1 VRVSVNE
8 FPDSDTELALE
19 CARMFFLEDLS
30 KIEIAEAL
38 GVSRFK
44 VARLLT
50 AARELGLITVKIN
63 EPTSAGSSLGDELQA
78 RFGLADVAIVPSA
91 RSLDALG
98 HAGAQ
103 MLRRHLQEGD
113 LVGVGWGRTVDSIV
127 SAMSAFPAA
136 ARVDVVQLA
145 GGVVGPDPDFDPTGQ
160 AARLAAALGGSL
172 TPLHAPAFLGSAA
185 TRRALLAE
193 PSIAA
198 ALEAFEHLTVA
209 VLGIGALGTDADSAL
224 VAADTLPAK
233 AREELAKSG
242 ATADLACHF
251 FAEDGTLVRGWESRT
266 LAIGLPALRAA
277 RLRIGV
283 AAGQNKAKAVRAV
296 LNSGTIN
303 VLVTDTT
310 CARALLG

>member
-1 VRVSVNE
+1 MSVNE
-8 FPDSDTELALE
+8 LPESDTDLALR
-19 CARMFFLEDLS
+19 CAQMFFLEDLS

-63 EPTSAGSSLGDELQA
+63 EPTSSGRSLGDELQA
-78 RFGLADVAIVPSA
+78 QFGLEDVAIVPST
-91 RSLDALG
+91 RSLEALG
-98 HAGAQ
+98 QAGAE
-103 MLRRHLQEGD
+103 MLGRHLQEGD
-113 LVGVGWGRTVDSIV
+113 VVGVGWGRTVNSVV
-127 SAMSAFPAA
+127 SAMSRFPTVSG
-136 ARVDVVQLA
+136 VDVVQLA
-145 GGVVGPDPDFDPTGQ
+145 GGVVTPGPDFDPTGQ
-160 AARLAAALGGSL
+160 AARLAAALSGSL

-185 TRRALLAE
+185 TRRALLTE

-198 ALEAFEHLTVA
+198 ALDAFEHLTIA
-209 VLGIGALGTDADSAL
+209 ILGIGALGTDADSAL

-233 AREELAKSG
+233 AREELAKRG

-266 LAIGLPALRAA
+266 LSVGLPALRAA
-277 RLRIGV
+277 RVRIGV
-283 AAGQNKAKAVRAV
+283 AAGESKAAAVRAV
-296 LNSGTIN
+296 LRSGTIN

-310 CARALLG
+310 CARAVLG

>member
-1 VRVSVNE
+1 MSVNE
-8 FPDSDTELALE
+8 LPESDTELALQ

-63 EPTSAGSSLGDELQA
+63 EPTAAGSSLSDELQA
-78 RFGLADVAIVPSA
+78 RFGLEDVAIVPSS
-91 RSLDALG
+91 RSLEALG

-103 MLRRHLQEGD
+103 MLSRHLQEGD
-113 LVGVGWGRTVDSIV
+113 LLGVGWGRTVDSIV
-127 SAMSAFPAA
+127 SSMGAFPKT

-145 GGVVGPDPDFDPTGQ
+145 GGVVGPGPDFDPTGQ

-198 ALEAFEHLTVA
+198 ALDAFEHLTVA
-209 VLGIGALGTDADSAL
+209 ILGIGALGTEADSAL

-242 ATADLACHF
+242 AIADLACHF
-251 FAEDGTLVRGWESRT
+251 FAEDGTLVRSWESRT
-266 LAIGLPALRAA
+266 MAIGLPALRAA
-277 RLRIGV
+277 RLRIGM
-283 AAGQNKAKAVRAV
+283 AAGKSKATAVRAV

-310 CARALLG
+310 CARAVLG